1 MSKLTPIDLPHQQFN
16 KTFRGYEPREVLQ
29 FLQEVSAE
37 WEETLR
43 DNKLLRD
50 KVQDQSEEIKR
61 LQDNEKNVKET
72 MVTAQKM
79 TEQLNA
85 QAKKESELIIGQAE
99 IQGEKILQQAHERLT
114 EIIAQI
120 NDMKKQR
127 AEFQGTLRGMI
138 ETHLRLLS
146 MEIEDRKESRIENI
160 GIISNS
166 KVSAS

>member
-16 KTFRGYEPREVLQ
+16 KSFRGYEPREVLQ
-29 FLQEVSAE
+29 FLQEVSVQ

-43 DNKLLRD
+43 ENKQLRD
-50 KVQDQSEEIKR
+50 KAQDQSEEIKR
-61 LQDNEKNVKET
+61 LQGNEKNVKET

-79 TEQLNA
+79 TEQLNV

-99 IQGEKILQQAHERLT
+99 IQAEKILQQAHERLT
-114 EIIAQI
+114 EIITQI

-127 AEFQGTLRGMI
+127 AEFQGNLRGMI

-160 GIISNS
+160 GIIS
-166 KVSAS
+166 KVSGS